1 MVEYYIFFDWAGGA
15 NGNTG
20 ALQALVRSSIL
31 LRSTNLRERGYDV
44 VVACN
49 LAKVDVPVR
58 FRLPAPTI
66 IFIFINMNDK
76 IKKLETELESL
87 RNVLDKEDN
96 SPQKSLEIR
105 KKIDILTKKLEQEKG
120 NRIVPPEKGEEL
132 FAQMKRDITSEIN
145 IKYRD
150 FFN

>member
-1 MVEYYIFFDWAGGA
+1 MD
-15 NGNTG
+15 
-20 ALQALVRSSIL
+20 
-31 LRSTNLRERGYDV
+31 
-44 VVACN
+44 
-49 LAKVDVPVR
+49 
-58 FRLPAPTI
+58 
-66 IFIFINMNDK
+66 DK

-87 RNVLDKEDN
+87 RNLLDKEDN

-120 NRIVPPEKGEEL
+120 NRIVPPEKGGEL